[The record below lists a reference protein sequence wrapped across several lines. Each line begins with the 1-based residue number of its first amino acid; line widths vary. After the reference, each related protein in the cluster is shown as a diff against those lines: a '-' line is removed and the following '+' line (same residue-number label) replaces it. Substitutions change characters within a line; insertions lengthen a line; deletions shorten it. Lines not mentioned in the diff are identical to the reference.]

1 MNAVLDQKLPGVAYR
16 TSYFLEDDPME
27 NETQLAELRSDVK
40 HYGTQIGDIKVTV
53 HDVSQ
58 GQIIL
63 RDKIDA
69 TSSTI
74 NTRIES
80 VRSELGGKVDGLSKD
95 LHAESKLL
103 TAKVE
108 EFRREL
114 SGKIDQV
121 IADVA
126 AGRREITGDI
136 TAVRTDM
143 SGEIKAARAEMSS
156 EIKAVRTDM
165 SGEIKAARAEMS
177 SEIKAARAEMS
188 GEIKAAR
195 VEVIGEIVALAGR
208 VEKDR
213 EKGDVIR
220 QDLLTKIDAVK
231 DSIGAA
237 KLWALGLYITLA
249 ASLLVVMA
257 HGFKWI

>member
-69 TSSTI
+69 TSSTT

-103 TAKVE
+103 TARVE

-126 AGRREITGDI
+126 AGRREISGD
-136 TAVRTDM
+136 
-143 SGEIKAARAEMSS
+143 IKAARAE
-156 EIKAVRTDM
+156 VT
-165 SGEIKAARAEMS
+165 
-177 SEIKAARAEMS
+177 
-188 GEIKAAR
+188 
-195 VEVIGEIVALAGR
+195 GEIVALAGR

-213 EKGDVIR
+213 EKGDVGR

>member
-103 TAKVE
+103 TARVE

-136 TAVRTDM
+136 
-143 SGEIKAARAEMSS
+143 KAAHAE
-156 EIKAVRTDM
+156 VT
-165 SGEIKAARAEMS
+165 
-177 SEIKAARAEMS
+177 
-188 GEIKAAR
+188 
-195 VEVIGEIVALAGR
+195 GEIVALAGR

>member
-156 EIKAVRTDM
+156 EIKA
-165 SGEIKAARAEMS
+165 
-177 SEIKAARAEMS
+177 ARAEMS